1 MYTSNLNCSEE
12 TYTFIPSDAP
22 VSLALSDAN
31 RAVSAAND
39 LLGPVHLN
47 SITNMVNNA
56 LVHAEVKATLRQGV
70 KLDASRPEYHRVKLE
85 YIINRDG
92 NLELYAKSTG
102 VQRSSR
108 LMSMLD
114 ADGLMMLPRGVKG
127 GKDRIDDGESHTV
140 LLSRRGCQHS
150 GIGVFGGIAVKDSL
164 HLGRCISTVGL
175 LENFRIKNNRI

>member
-1 MYTSNLNCSEE
+1 MYASNLNCSEE

-70 KLDASRPEYHRVKLE
+70 KLDASRPEYHRVK
-85 YIINRDG
+85 YN
-92 NLELYAKSTG
+92 
-102 VQRSSR
+102 Q
-108 LMSMLD
+108 
-114 ADGLMMLPRGVKG
+114 PRW
-127 GKDRIDDGESHTV
+127 E
-140 LLSRRGCQHS
+140 S
-150 GIGVFGGIAVKDSL
+150 GIVCKV
-164 HLGRCISTVGL
+164 HRCAAIVAID
-175 LENFRIKNNRI
+175 EYA